1 MKPTLVVLAAGMG
14 SRYGG
19 IKQIDAVGQHNETL
33 LDFATFDAKRSG
45 FEKVV
50 YIIRKDIEKDFRER
64 LFDRVAKNFDAE
76 YVFQSPEAI
85 FTSEQLAQKNPD
97 RTKPWG
103 TIHAVLCAEKVLS
116 SPFAVINADDYYG
129 KSAFEIMA
137 NHLSSQSET
146 STEHA
151 MVGFI
156 LENTMSK
163 VGSVSRGICCSEND
177 FLVSMEEHT
186 KISFEGDKIV
196 SLVTDEVGNDKKI
209 YLTGKETVSMNFFGF
224 NMNAFKTFHEYW
236 DDFVAKNISSLKAEA
251 YLPEAAS
258 RIVKNNAGSIKV
270 YPSEEKWF
278 GMTYPE
284 DREIVKSEIANKITT
299 GYYPEKLWD

>member
-64 LFDRVAKNFDAE
+64 LFDRVAENFNAE
-76 YVFQSPEAI
+76 YVFQSPESI
-85 FTSEQLAQKNPD
+85 FTAEQLAQKNPD

-103 TIHAVLCAEKVLS
+103 TIHAVMCAEKVLS

-163 VGSVSRGICCSEND
+163 VGSVSRGICRTEND
-177 FLVSMEEHT
+177 FLSSMEEHT
-186 KISFEGDKIV
+186 KISYEGDKIL
-196 SLVTDEVGNDKKI
+196 SLKNDDAGNEQKI

-224 NMNAFKTFHEYW
+224 NMSAFKTFHEYW

-258 RIVKNNAGSIKV
+258 RIVKSNAGSI
-270 YPSEEKWF
+270 
-278 GMTYPE
+278 
-284 DREIVKSEIANKITT
+284 NKI
-299 GYYPEKLWD
+299 